1 VAVLT
6 HGLSTAVSIRNLDK
20 IFKPRRVA
28 LIGLGN
34 SPGDLGKRV
43 LSNLLAGGFR
53 GIIYP
58 VSSSV
63 ESVSGVP
70 TYPELQRL
78 PKTPDLAVI
87 CSPAQDVLQEVVRCG
102 EAGIMGVVILSA
114 GFSESG
120 AEGRQLEQQLFEA
133 ATRYR
138 NMRIIGPNSLG
149 IIVPELG
156 LNASQ
161 AVVFPRAGRLA
172 FISQSHSLSNAVLD
186 WAGDAGVGFSLFASL
201 GNNMDVGYGDLID
214 YLGTDS
220 KTRAIILYV
229 QSIRHAR
236 RFMSAARSFA
246 SRKPIVAYKSGR
258 FERSARAALSHTGT
272 IAGEDAVYSAVFER
286 AGIVRVTE
294 LDDIF
299 DVAEILASQRL
310 PGGPR
315 LAIIGNAGG
324 PAIIAADALI
334 ARQGELA
341 NLDDHTVSRLDE
353 VLPAGWSHGNP
364 VDLLDDAG
372 PQRYADALDIVHQ
385 DRNVD
390 AILMIFASHPLADF
404 RDVAEAV
411 VGVAQ
416 QARKPVFAAW
426 MGGTEARKT
435 IRYLNHAGV
444 PAHSTPEQAVRAF
457 MHLVSYAHNLESLYE
472 TPREMPIRF
481 TLNRHKLARHFHD
494 MLQQRDSLNEGEAK
508 MLLKAYDI
516 PVCDTSAT
524 HSADEAARIAG
535 EIGFPVVMKLCS
547 PELLHKIDIGGVVL
561 DLPDEVAVRTA
572 YDRLQEVIRGQGL
585 DPRVTCVTLQ
595 RMVESGEGLD
605 MILGAS
611 RDRTFGP
618 VIMVGLGGIATGIY
632 RDHAIGL
639 PPLNERL
646 ARRMLESLGSWPLL
660 QGYRG
665 QAAVA
670 VDRLI
675 EAMIRLSCLVTDYP
689 EIQEF
694 DINPL
699 RVTPEGIIALDAAAV
714 LGRYERRHGHDLYE
728 HLAIR
733 PYPEQFIR
741 RRQLRDGSE
750 ILLRPIRPED
760 EPLWHRL
767 IASSSTESIRFRFR
781 SMFKDSDH
789 EMAVRQCMIDYER
802 ELALVVETGTGDRRE
817 LIGIGQLMTDLN
829 HETAEYA
836 VIVPD
841 PWQGRGIGGLL
852 LDYCLEV
859 ATRWGIR
866 EVIAETDPDNMRML
880 AMFRKRG
887 FSSEIRRE
895 EEVVLLRKSLVAG

>member
-1 VAVLT
+1 M
-6 HGLSTAVSIRNLDK
+6 SIRNLDK

-28 LIGLGN
+28 LIGLGEG
-34 SPGDLGKRV
+34 PDDLGRRV
-43 LSNLLAGGFR
+43 LSNLLGGGFR
-53 GIIYP
+53 GIVYP
-58 VSSSV
+58 VSASV

-70 TYPELQRL
+70 TYADLNSL
-78 PKTPDLAVI
+78 SKTPDLAVI
-87 CSPAQDVLQEVVRCG
+87 CSPAPDVLQALDDCG
-102 EAGIMGVVILSA
+102 AAGIRGVLILSGGFREAGP
-114 GFSESG
+114 
-120 AEGRQLEQQLFEA
+120 EGRQLEQQLA
-133 ATRYR
+133 AVAARYE

-161 AVVFPRAGRLA
+161 AVAFPREGRLA

-186 WAGDAGVGFSLFASL
+186 WAADAGIGFSLFVSM

-214 YLGTDS
+214 YLGTDP

-258 FERSARAALSHTGT
+258 FESSARAALSHTGT
-272 IAGEDAVYSAVFER
+272 IAGEDAVYSAMFER
-286 AGIVRVTE
+286 AGIVRVNE

-315 LAIIGNAGG
+315 LAIVGNAGG

-334 ARQGELA
+334 ARKGELA
-341 NLDDHTVSRLDE
+341 SLDDGTLGRLDA
-353 VLPAGWSHGNP
+353 VLPKGWSHGNP

-372 PQRYADALDIVHQ
+372 PERYAAALEIVRQ
-385 DRNVD
+385 APGVD
-390 AILMIFASHPLADF
+390 AILVIFANHPLANF
-404 RDVAEAV
+404 REVAEAV
-411 VGVAQ
+411 VGVSKASG
-416 QARKPVFAAW
+416 KPVFAAW
-426 MGGTEARKT
+426 MGGSEARTT

-444 PAHSTPEQAVRAF
+444 PAHATPEQAIRAF
-457 MHLVSYAHNLESLYE
+457 MHLVCYANNLESLYE
-472 TPREMPIRF
+472 TPRELPIHF
-481 TLNRHKLARHFHD
+481 SINRNRLARHFHD
-494 MLQQRDSLNEGEAK
+494 MLQQRDTLSEGEAK
-508 MLLKAYDI
+508 ALLKAYDI
-516 PVCDTSAT
+516 PVCETCVA
-524 HSADEAARIAG
+524 HSADEAVSSAG
-535 EIGFPVVMKLCS
+535 KIGYPVVLKLSS
-547 PELLHKIDIGGVVL
+547 PGILHKIDIGGVAL
-561 DLPDEVAVRTA
+561 DLQNEDAVRTA
-572 YDRLQEVIRGQGL
+572 YAHMQEVIRGRGL
-585 DPRVTCVTLQ
+585 DPGVAGVTLQ
-595 RMVESGEGLD
+595 RMVESGDGLE
-605 MILGAS
+605 MILGAT

-618 VIMVGLGGIATGIY
+618 VIMVGLGGIATDIY

-646 ARRMLESLGSWPLL
+646 ARRMIESLGCWPLL

-670 VDRLI
+670 VDSLI
-675 EAMIRLSCLVTDYP
+675 EVMLRFSCLVADQP
-689 EIQEF
+689 EIREF

-699 RVTPEGIIALDAAAV
+699 RVSPAGVIALDAAAV
-714 LGRYERRHGHDLYE
+714 LDRHAKRDPHDMYA

-741 RRQLRDGSE
+741 HLQLRDGTE
-750 ILLRPIRPED
+750 VLLRPIRPED
-760 EPLWHRL
+760 EPLWHKL
-767 IASSSTESIRFRFR
+767 IASSSPESIRYRFR

-789 EMAVRQCMIDYER
+789 EMAVRHCMIDYER
-802 ELALVVETGTGDRRE
+802 ELALVAEASTGERRE
-817 LIGIGQLMTDLN
+817 LIGVGQLMTDLN

-841 PWQGRGIGGLL
+841 PWQGRGVGGLL

-859 ATRWGIR
+859 AARWGIA
-866 EVIAETDPDNMRML
+866 EVVAETDPDNGRML
-880 AMFRKRG
+880 SLFRRRG
-887 FSSEIRRE
+887 FSSEVRRE
-895 EEVVLLRKSLVAG
+895 EDVVLLSKSLDTA